1 MFKKTNSGLKI
12 ICLNRKASFNFFF
25 ENLIEAG
32 IVLKGS
38 EIKSVREGRVN
49 IADSYA
55 VEKKGEI
62 VLINS
67 HIATYKQ
74 ASYSNHKPHDE
85 RKLLLNKKEINKLIG
100 KMQRE
105 GFTIIPTKMYFKKGK
120 AKIELA
126 IAKGKKQFDKR
137 ASKRKKIGIVIKQDI
152 LEKQVNTVYLGIG
165 SNLGNRSVNIEK
177 AKIRLFENNI
187 KIIKS
192 SSFYETLSWPN
203 PNNPKFYNIVLK
215 TKTNLNVNE
224 LLQICKKIEKSLGR
238 KKSPKN
244 SPRECDIDILDYAK
258 KSQNDKV
265 CLPHPMLHKR
275 NFVLIPLFE
284 IEKNWIHPRS
294 KHHIKKLI
302 FSLSNS
308 DISSIKKV

>member
-1 MFKKTNSGLKI
+1 M
-12 ICLNRKASFNFFF
+12 
-25 ENLIEAG
+25 
-32 IVLKGS
+32 
-38 EIKSVREGRVN
+38 
-49 IADSYA
+49 
-55 VEKKGEI
+55 
-62 VLINS
+62 
-67 HIATYKQ
+67 
-74 ASYSNHKPHDE
+74 
-85 RKLLLNKKEINKLIG
+85 
-100 KMQRE
+100 
-105 GFTIIPTKMYFKKGK
+105 
-120 AKIELA
+120 
-126 IAKGKKQFDKR
+126 
-137 ASKRKKIGIVIKQDI
+137 IKQDI

-165 SNLGNRSVNIEK
+165 SNLGNRSINIEK